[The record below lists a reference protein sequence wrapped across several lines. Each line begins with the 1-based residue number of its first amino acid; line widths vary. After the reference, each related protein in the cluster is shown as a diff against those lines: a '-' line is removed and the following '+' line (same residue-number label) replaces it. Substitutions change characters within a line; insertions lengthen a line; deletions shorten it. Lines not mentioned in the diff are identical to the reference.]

1 MLNGQICAGSLL
13 LATQAVA
20 LQADLAMFTSDPK
33 DTEDFAAWSKEA
45 LSQVSCLML
54 TGLKYFSPSL

>member
-1 MLNGQICAGSLL
+1 
-13 LATQAVA
+13 
-20 LQADLAMFTSDPK
+20 MFTSDPK

-54 TGLKYFSPSL
+54 TGLKYFSPSF